1 MKAVMIGLTAFSC
14 AMAAWGETFQMDRKG
29 ETTVEVTKA
38 SGEYRVT
45 CMFCP
50 QTKFDPAVNAK
61 FNDAKGDSLCKKGLA
76 RYLKVGTNE
85 TLTVSGQYSAAP
97 VATVGDRL
105 CYSFGVPVA
114 GCEVQKV
121 VPKPEAAPLV
131 PAPTLPATATATVA
145 TTPACVTMPATATA
159 TVAATPV
166 RVTMPKITMPATA
179 TVAATPARVTVPKI
193 TMPAMA
199 TATVATA
206 PARVTMPQVT
216 TNAVQTAEPEKPVD
230 AKEPTS
236 SPEEAPKTTSA
247 TKASSFLCVTE
258 YREVN
263 GERTTVSRR
272 EYQGRNFKTPKEFDR
287 FCRQEFARIRAL
299 GEANLRAVRE
309 FGR

>member
-38 SGEYRVT
+38 SGEYRVM

-61 FNDAKGDSLCKKGLA
+61 FNDSKGDSLCKKGLA

-145 TTPACVTMPATATA
+145 ATPAHVTMPATATA

-166 RVTMPKITMPATA
+166 RVTMPK
-179 TVAATPARVTVPKI
+179 
-193 TMPAMA
+193 
-199 TATVATA
+199 
-206 PARVTMPQVT
+206 VT
-216 TNAVQTAEPEKPVD
+216 TSAVQTAEPEKTAD
-230 AKEPTS
+230 AEEPTS
-236 SPEEAPKTTSA
+236 SPEEAPETTSA
-247 TKASSFLCVTE
+247 TKSSSFLCVTE

>member
-179 TVAATPARVTVPKI
+179 TATVAAT
-193 TMPAMA
+193 
-199 TATVATA
+199 

>member
-145 TTPACVTMPATATA
+145 TTPACVTMP
-159 TVAATPV
+159 
-166 RVTMPKITMPATA
+166 
-179 TVAATPARVTVPKI
+179 
-193 TMPAMA
+193 
-199 TATVATA
+199 
-206 PARVTMPQVT
+206 QVT

>member
-179 TVAATPARVTVPKI
+179 TATVAAT
-193 TMPAMA
+193 
-199 TATVATA
+199 

-236 SPEEAPKTTSA
+236 SPEDAPKTTSA